1 MARDVSDSTPIG
13 SKDELMSW
21 MAAGEKPPSAF
32 RLGTEHEKFPFYTD
46 DLSPVPYEGRAA
58 AEGRPAA
65 GGIRHLLEGMQA
77 KLGWEPI
84 VDAGHIIGLAGPD
97 GGGAIS
103 LEPGGQFELSGAPV
117 ATLHETAAELDGHLR
132 DIKAVAQQHGIGFVS
147 LGHSPLWTRAQTP
160 MMPKSRYKIMA
171 NYMPKVGTR
180 GLDMMFRTCTVQVNL
195 DFATEADMVRKLRV
209 SLALQP
215 LATALFAAS
224 PFTEGRLNGFQSMR
238 SEIWRDTDRARSGMI
253 AFAFDEAMSYEA
265 YVDWALDVPLYFVKR
280 GDTYHDVA
288 GASFRDLLAGK
299 LPQLPGETATIS
311 DWANHLGTL
320 FPEVRLKRFLEMRG
334 ADAGSPEMLNA
345 LPAFWVGLLYD
356 QASLDAAWDL
366 VKGWSEDER
375 QALRDAVPR
384 QGLAATVAGRS
395 LREIAR
401 EVLALSRAGLAR
413 RARLNGEGAD
423 ESGFLDHL
431 DAIVTAN
438 RTVAQDLVTRFETAW
453 GGKIAPLFTEV
464 KL

>member
-13 SKDELMSW
+13 SKDELTSW
-21 MAAGEKPPSAF
+21 IAAGEKPPSAF
-32 RLGTEHEKFPFYTD
+32 RLGTEHEKFPFYRD
-46 DLSPVPYEGRAA
+46 DLSPVSYDGRPA
-58 AEGRPAA
+58 AEGRSAA

-84 VDAGHIIGLAGPD
+84 ADAGHIIELAGPD

-117 ATLHETAAELDGHLR
+117 ETLHQTAAELAEHLA
-132 DIKAVAQQHGIGFVS
+132 DVKAVAQPHGIGFVS

-160 MMPKSRYKIMA
+160 MMPKGRYKIMA

-195 DFATEADMVRKLRV
+195 DFSTEADMVRKLRV

-224 PFTEGRLNGFQSMR
+224 PFTEGQLNGFQSMR
-238 SEIWRDTDRARSGMI
+238 SEIWRDTDKVRSGMI
-253 AFAFDEAMSYEA
+253 AFAFDEGMSYEG
-265 YVDWALDVPLYFVKR
+265 YVDWALDVPMYFVKR

-299 LPQLPGETATIS
+299 LAQLPGEKATIS

-334 ADAGSPEMLNA
+334 ADAGPPEMLNA

-356 QASLDAAWDL
+356 QSALDSAWDL
-366 VKGWSEDER
+366 VKGWNDEER
-375 QALRDAVPR
+375 QALRDAVPKD
-384 QGLAATVAGRS
+384 GLAATIAGRG
-395 LREIAR
+395 LRDIAR
-401 EVLALSRAGLAR
+401 EVLALSRAGLVR
-413 RARLNGEGAD
+413 RARRNETGAD
-423 ESGFLDHL
+423 ESGFLDPL
-431 DAIVTAN
+431 DVIVGSD
-438 RTVAQDLVTRFETAW
+438 RTLSQRLVERYRGEW
-453 GGKIAPLFTEV
+453 GGQIKPLFPE
-464 KL
+464 LAL